1 MKQLVCNE
9 LSFPTGVTSK
19 KVEDLFIKCLNT
31 FKQAKEQYNFT
42 HISFPSNYSE
52 IILTCDNLNLYVGI
66 LI

>member
-42 HISFPSNYSE
+42 HISFPSNYS
-52 IILTCDNLNLYVGI
+52 
-66 LI
+66 